1 MRAVTRFRSL
11 RLRSFMMPL
20 LLAAL
25 ALRVLI
31 PDVMSD
37 PDMSGMSVKSS
48 MCSADPGR
56 SELIEIPG
64 DAPKPHCERCLLT
77 PPFEAPYALLTP
89 IFGPARPWC
98 PCCPSSLRRPW
109 NLPSPARNP
118 RELPARLTSGS
129 IRNLSSAPCD
139 PHFGV
144 CRMRTSTRAGR
155 FHASFR
161 FRTGHRG
168 TLGGGCSH

>member
-1 MRAVTRFRSL
+1 MKRFRSL

-31 PDVMSD
+31 PDVMSGQ
-37 PDMSGMSVKSS
+37 DMSGMSVESS
-48 MCSADPGR
+48 MCSTVPGR

-89 IFGPARPWC
+89 VFGTAVQVPLLPEQVSQSPESPLARAQ
-98 PCCPSSLRRPW
+98 S
-109 NLPSPARNP
+109 AR
-118 RELPARLTSGS
+118 
-129 IRNLSSAPCD
+129 AP
-139 PHFGV
+139 PH
-144 CRMRTSTRAGR
+144 A
-155 FHASFR
+155 
-161 FRTGHRG
+161 
-168 TLGGGCSH
+168 